1 MEISLKRGSKTL
13 TEPML
18 LYFYSPCTVWTI
30 NLLDKGGKHTGR
42 GYGCVGSGLIMPLTV
57 PLTNRI
63 IMDRVELRPG
73 AEQSYGS
80 C

>member
-1 MEISLKRGSKTL
+1 MEISLKRGSKTPA
-13 TEPML
+13 EPIPS
-18 LYFYSPCTVWTI
+18 YFYSPHTVWTI
-30 NLLDKGGKHTGR
+30 NLADRGGEQTGR

-57 PLTNRI
+57 PLTNGI

-80 C
+80 S